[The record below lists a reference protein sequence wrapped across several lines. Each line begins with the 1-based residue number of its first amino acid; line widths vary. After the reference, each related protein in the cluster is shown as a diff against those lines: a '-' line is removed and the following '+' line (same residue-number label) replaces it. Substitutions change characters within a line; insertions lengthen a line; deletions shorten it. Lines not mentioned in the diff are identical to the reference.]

1 MRESRFISY
10 LVPYTVSRLFLLCL
24 EITYNVAKVS
34 HLDLR
39 KQNPQTNDVANSRV
53 MMSLKLVTKI
63 SCVQIRGVSGGERRR
78 VSIGVDLIHDPA
90 VLFLDEPT
98 SGLDSTSALHVMQIL
113 SEMAVLRHRTILLT
127 IHQPSYRILDTVNKF
142 LVLSRG
148 NVIYYGD
155 VPQMVVYF
163 DSLGYTMPDHVNSSA
178 CFGNFVLV
186 SFGPSRSCLLHLCM

>member
-1 MRESRFISY
+1 M
-10 LVPYTVSRLFLLCL
+10 
-24 EITYNVAKVS
+24 
-34 HLDLR
+34 
-39 KQNPQTNDVANSRV
+39 Q
-53 MMSLKLVTKI
+53 
-63 SCVQIRGVSGGERRR
+63 GVSGGERRR

-127 IHQPSYRILDTVNKF
+127 IHQPSYRILDTINKF

-163 DSLGYTMPDHVNSSA
+163 DGLGYTMPEHVIISA
-178 CFGNFVLV
+178 YFSNFVLFQ
-186 SFGPSRSCLLHLCM
+186 FGPYRSSMLHPCM